1 MPESRMASALLK
13 IGLLYL
19 IALCG
24 VVAGLV
30 MTPVSVPLL
39 MALRALITVFFM
51 FSVLTA
57 GVAWLLISVRLL
69 DRLIPGF
76 KAYLNLRM
84 KSSRINRQFKESSPA
99 RIRLSAERLNRL
111 CPDVASRGI
120 GFREW
125 LVDRCGGK
133 AALRYLIADQLWN
146 GDSRAAVVVSLAPLR
161 VAAYSDKLDA
171 IALLKFPDAFVAE
184 RGLRM
189 FGRLVSVN
197 RYFQDVAV
205 AADLDPGPLGTTE
218 WSNFRP
224 FVADFL
230 CDDEEAI
237 RTLRAAIREDEWK
250 RATFLGR
257 QYLERFGDRPR
268 DGQPLKSLVPA
279 KPGAEGMEKLQG
291 DERH

>member
-13 IGLLYL
+13 IGVLYL

-30 MTPVSVPLL
+30 LTPFSVPLL
-39 MALRALITVFFM
+39 MALLALITVFLM
-51 FSVLTA
+51 FSLLTA
-57 GVAWLLISVRLL
+57 GVAWILISVHVL

-76 KAYLNLRM
+76 KAYINLRM
-84 KSSRINRQFKESSPA
+84 KFSRLNRHHSESSPA
-99 RIRLSAERLNRL
+99 RIRLSAEMLNRL
-111 CPDVASRGI
+111 SPEVASSGK
-120 GFREW
+120 GFRVW
-125 LVDRCGGK
+125 LADRCGSK
-133 AALRYLIADQLWN
+133 AALRYLIADQLWH
-146 GDSRAAVVVSLAPLR
+146 GDSRAAVVVSLKPLR
-161 VAAYSDKLDA
+161 VAAYADKLDA
-171 IALLKFPDAFVAE
+171 VALLRFPDVLVAE

-197 RYFQDVAV
+197 RYLHDLVV
-205 AADLDPGPLGTTE
+205 AADLDPGPLGTKE
-218 WSNFRP
+218 CSNFRP

-257 QYLERFGDRPR
+257 QYLERHGDRPR
-268 DGQPLKSLVPA
+268 DGQPLKSLFPA
-279 KPGAEGMEKLQG
+279 K
-291 DERH
+291 